1 MKFRDAEEG
10 LNMLKRT
17 LLTGIL
23 VGAIASAQ
31 AVTIA
36 THQDPALSGAT
47 PLFNTSASAVVGSW
61 AGTGL
66 TLDLPVIT
74 SVFNDVKMDMASV
87 TRTVNTL
94 GAGTVKFFTTDINAP
109 LFQVDFSSGTIFEPF
124 GVGASFIS
132 AQDVT
137 FSGSAVA
144 GMSFANE
151 QFAFSFANPISLGN
165 AGNSYTASFTSSAD
179 VVPEPASMA
188 ILGLGVAALARR
200 KRK

>member
-1 MKFRDAEEG
+1 
-10 LNMLKRT
+10 MLKRT
-17 LLTGIL
+17 ILTGIL

-36 THQDPALSGAT
+36 THQDPALNGTT
-47 PLFNTSASAVVGSW
+47 PLFNVTAGSVTGSW
-61 AGTGL
+61 IGTGL
-66 TLDLPVIT
+66 TLDLPVSA
-74 SVFNDVKMDMASV
+74 SVFSDVKMDMASV
-87 TRTVNTL
+87 TRVGNTL
-94 GAGTVKFFTTDINAP
+94 GAGTVKFFTSDINAP
-109 LFQVDFSSGTIFEPF
+109 IFQVDFNGGTIFEPF

-137 FSGSAVA
+137 FSGSAVN
-144 GMSFANE
+144 SLQFDNE
-151 QFAFSFANPISLGN
+151 QFAFSFANPVSGQN
-165 AGNSYTASFTSSAD
+165 GNSYTASFTSSAD